1 MSLMSTFN
9 YSKKIR
15 TKLDSNWY
23 KNLTKDQQN
32 EVKDRIKTVIQ
43 QKLRLRIEELK
54 KTASINPDLVDELV
68 VKIVDE
74 LEPHIPPEKLGL
86 LEDLV
91 EQTKWC
97 SDK

>member
-1 MSLMSTFN
+1 MSTFN

-15 TKLDSNWY
+15 TKPDSNWY

-54 KTASINPDLVDELV
+54 KTASTNPDLVDELV

-74 LEPHIPPEKLGL
+74 LEPHIPPEMLGL

>member
-1 MSLMSTFN
+1 
-9 YSKKIR
+9 
-15 TKLDSNWY
+15 
-23 KNLTKDQQN
+23 
-32 EVKDRIKTVIQ
+32 
-43 QKLRLRIEELK
+43 
-54 KTASINPDLVDELV
+54 
-68 VKIVDE
+68 VDE